1 MENWDIG
8 LSFLGISV
16 IQWPL
21 SFVMISQ
28 VINTMIAKDE
38 KSFQNI
44 PRWIEDVKEERGDE
58 VLIYILG
65 NKTDLE

>member
-1 MENWDIG
+1 
-8 LSFLGISV
+8 
-16 IQWPL
+16 
-21 SFVMISQ
+21 
-28 VINTMIAKDE
+28 MIAKDE